1 MAEKNIELRSE
12 KVRSIIGKI
21 PPLLLRLGM
30 IIITL
35 VFIVIFG
42 LMYYIPYRQ
51 TTKLDIVIIEGNKDY
66 IARGSISTKD
76 AKLIK
81 IGQTADVLLSCLRGD
96 YYLKGVVS
104 NITESNG
111 NASVEIEIINVNDK
125 RHLSTLPSGNATI
138 NISDLPILKR
148 VINKIL

>member
-35 VFIVIFG
+35 VLIVIFG

-51 TTKLDIVIIEGNKDY
+51 TTKLDIVIIEGNNNY

-81 IGQTADVLLSCLRGD
+81 IGQTADVLLFCLRGD
-96 YYLKGVVS
+96 HYLKGVVS

-111 NASVEIEIINVNDK
+111 NASVEIEITNVNDK
-125 RHLSTLPSGNATI
+125 RYLSTLPSGNATI
-138 NISDLPILKR
+138 NISDLSIMKRMLK
-148 VINKIL
+148 KIL